1 MPLYRKV
8 GGGFKKLK
16 HAQLDR
22 EKTLQQ
28 IVEANLLEMLDMH
41 FLETEY
47 PTTFGG
53 RIDTLAVDSSGAPVI
68 IEYKLS
74 SNENV
79 INQGLSYLKWLM
91 AQKVEFFERLVHKK
105 LVPEV
110 AKNIKIDWRNPRVV
124 CIAEAYNKF
133 DLDTAEV
140 VPLRIELLLYR
151 HYEGDIFFLE
161 PVTIAGKEPAS
172 LPKGNGNKWGRK
184 GGTPPEPPSLDALF
198 AKTTPQTRAL
208 FFEMRG
214 KIFELDETIVEK
226 VTVLY
231 VAYRMTK
238 SFVEVWVQKNRIK
251 LLLRPVEYDDPK
263 GMVQKIPDGYN
274 WTLNKS
280 FFLERPEDLEYA
292 MELIGHSYKDVT

>member
-1 MPLYRKV
+1 MWS
-8 GGGFKKLK
+8 
-16 HAQLDR
+16 A
-22 EKTLQQ
+22 
-28 IVEANLLEMLDMH
+28 
-41 FLETEY
+41 
-47 PTTFGG
+47 
-53 RIDTLAVDSSGAPVI
+53 
-68 IEYKLS
+68 
-74 SNENV
+74 
-79 INQGLSYLKWLM
+79 
-91 AQKVEFFERLVHKK
+91 
-105 LVPEV
+105 
-110 AKNIKIDWRNPRVV
+110 
-124 CIAEAYNKF
+124 AEAHNKF

-172 LPKGNGNKWGRK
+172 LPKGNGHKLGK
-184 GGTPPEPPSLDALF
+184 KEGTPPEPPSLDALL

-214 KIFELDETIVEK
+214 KIFELDETIIEK

-238 SFVEVWVQKNRIK
+238 SFVEAWVQKNRIK
-251 LLLRPVEYDDPK
+251 LLLRPVEFDDPK

-280 FFLERPEDLEYA
+280 FFLERSEDLEYA
-292 MELIGHSYKDVT
+292 IKLIGQSYKDVT

>member
-8 GGGFKKLK
+8 GGGFKKLMR
-16 HAQLDR
+16 AQLDR

-28 IVEANLLEMLDMH
+28 IIEANLLEMLDMH

-47 PTTFGG
+47 PTTFDG
-53 RIDTLAVDSSGAPVI
+53 RIDTLAVDSTGAPVI

-74 SNENV
+74 KNENV

-161 PVTIAGKEPAS
+161 PVTISGKEPS
-172 LPKGNGNKWGRK
+172 PPPKGNGQK
-184 GGTPPEPPSLDALF
+184 GGTPPETPSLDTLL
-198 AKTTPQTRAL
+198 AKATPQTRAL

-214 KIFELDETIVEK
+214 NIFELDKTIIEK
-226 VTVLY
+226 VTSLY

-238 SFVEVWVQKNRIK
+238 SFAEAWVQKNRIK
-251 LLLRPVEYDDPK
+251 VLLRPVEYDDPK
-263 GMVQKIPDGYN
+263 GMVQKISDGYN

-292 MELIGHSYKDVT
+292 MLLIGQSYKDVT